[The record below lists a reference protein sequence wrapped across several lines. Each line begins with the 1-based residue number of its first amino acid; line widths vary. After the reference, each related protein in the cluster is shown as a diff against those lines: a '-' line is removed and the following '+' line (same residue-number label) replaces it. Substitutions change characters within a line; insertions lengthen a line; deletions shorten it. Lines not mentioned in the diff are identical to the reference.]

1 MTAIILE
8 SSLMIVLMI
17 GFRKLCR
24 NLISMRVMY
33 GLWELV
39 VLLMLPSGYIFGRNE
54 QTIVLDLCSRG
65 VSFLRN
71 REFIRFDFSFIRI
84 PWYLLVVWA
93 IGSVLVFLWEFFVN
107 FRFEKMLFE
116 NRERVPNENC
126 PYPIYYVPD
135 LQSSCIFKVKGKAG
149 IYLKKEVCEDPEVY
163 RTILS
168 HELCH
173 MKVRDLFWAKL
184 RLVFVAVY
192 WFNPLVWI
200 AAVLSKEDCEMACDE
215 RTIALLKMKKS
226 DYGKV
231 LLDAVNTG
239 MPRTRDGVFCAA
251 TTMVSSPKGF
261 RIRIE
266 RLMARES
273 NEWMRLLTGSAFV
286 LGCIFLFSFGIVALS
301 EEETIRQYVACS
313 NVDNQRGMKKLSLY
327 DDWDYFFPY
336 KLDGEIV
343 EIRKIND
350 ENDTKK
356 YQVKMKNSYDDGL
369 IRQEDHI
376 VLLVKEQ
383 ETGAWKIDWR
393 KNIKK
398 GW

>member
-8 SSLMIVLMI
+8 SSLMILLMI
-17 GFRKLCR
+17 GFRKFCR
-24 NLISMRVMY
+24 NLISMRAMY

-39 VLLMLPSGYIFGRNE
+39 VLLMLPSGYILGRNE
-54 QTIVLDLCSRG
+54 QTIVLDLCSKG
-65 VSFLRN
+65 VSFLRD
-71 REFIRFDFSFIRI
+71 REFIRFDFSLIRI
-84 PWYLLVVWA
+84 PWYLLVLWA
-93 IGSVLVFLWEFFVN
+93 IGSALVFLWEFFVN

-116 NRERVPNENC
+116 NRVRVPDENAT
-126 PYPIYYVPD
+126 YPIYYVPD
-135 LQSSCIFKVKGKAG
+135 LRSSCIFKVKGEAG

-168 HELCH
+168 HEICH
-173 MKVRDLFWAKL
+173 MKVRDLFWTKL

-215 RTIALLKMKKS
+215 RTIVLLKMKKS
-226 DYGKV
+226 DYGKI

-239 MPRTRDGVFCAA
+239 MPRTRDDVFCAA
-251 TTMVSSPKGF
+251 TTMASSQKGL

-266 RLMARES
+266 RLVARES
-273 NEWMRLLTGSAFV
+273 NEWVRLLTGSAFV
-286 LGCIFLFSFGIVALS
+286 LCCAFLFSFGIVALS

-327 DDWDYFFPY
+327 DDWDSSFPHE
-336 KLDGEIV
+336 LDGEIV
-343 EIRKIND
+343 DIKKIND
-350 ENDTKK
+350 ENDTKR
-356 YQVKMKNSYDDGL
+356 YQVKMKNIYDDGL

-376 VLLVKEQ
+376 VLLVKEK
-383 ETGAWKIDWR
+383 ETGVWKIDWR
-393 KNIKK
+393 
-398 GW
+398 